1 MPCVYL
7 DFMSSARNQ
16 PSVRSTSFMLPHS
29 HFIPVTARS
38 QGWHIMAPP
47 TDFTKTRRIISP
59 ASRRSCGGS
68 EMEQLYWIPLGIATF
83 IVLYLILGS
92 FFTVRTA
99 EVAVITRFGKF
110 LRVAEP
116 GLNWKRPFF
125 DSVAGTISPPANK
138 KTLTRETRRKDKQV
152 VTHNHGAK

>member
-38 QGWHIMAPP
+38 QGWHIMAPTY

-68 EMEQLYWIPLGIATF
+68 EMEQLYWMPLGLAAF
-83 IVLYLILGS
+83 LVLYLILGS
-92 FFTVRTA
+92 FFNAPQA
-99 EVAVITRFGKF
+99 EVRA
-110 LRVAEP
+110 
-116 GLNWKRPFF
+116 
-125 DSVAGTISPPANK
+125 
-138 KTLTRETRRKDKQV
+138 
-152 VTHNHGAK
+152 